1 MVSGGRGMAEKAK
14 IVLAIGLGY
23 LLMLMLQLLVNLV
36 LPVPQ
41 VLQQQPKLLE
51 QIQKQDVSAQQLANS
66 AERLEE
72 KLKLSRL

>member
-1 MVSGGRGMAEKAK
+1 MAEKAK

-51 QIQKQDVSAQQLANS
+51 QIQQQDVSAQQLANS

>member
-1 MVSGGRGMAEKAK
+1 MAEKAK
-14 IVLAIGLGY
+14 IAVALGLGY

-51 QIQKQDVSAQQLANS
+51 QIQQQDVSAKQLANS

>member
-1 MVSGGRGMAEKAK
+1 MAEKAK

>member
-1 MVSGGRGMAEKAK
+1 MAEKAK

-51 QIQKQDVSAQQLANS
+51 QIQQQDVSAKQLANS